1 MAADIKSLRDGG
13 RQWKPIQAFVHHVFN
28 VMTGDANEMVVG
40 RKVSVE
46 SRSIVPVERDV
57 YFHTGGE
64 FMVLRRGDAVEP
76 IHPPPIHKYFDDK
89 FAFPGTALFAAG
101 DFA

>member
-46 SRSIVPVERDV
+46 SRSIVPVVDLLHQPSPSQRAQCVID
-57 YFHTGGE
+57 G
-64 FMVLRRGDAVEP
+64 VL
-76 IHPPPIHKYFDDK
+76 
-89 FAFPGTALFAAG
+89 
-101 DFA
+101 